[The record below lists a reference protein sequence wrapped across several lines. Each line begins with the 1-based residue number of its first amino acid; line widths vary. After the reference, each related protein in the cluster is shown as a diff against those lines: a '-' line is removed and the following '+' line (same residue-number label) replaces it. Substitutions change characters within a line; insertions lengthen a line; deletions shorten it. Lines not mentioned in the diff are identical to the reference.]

1 MQPNAIS
8 VKLLTHIDNKGALGY
23 PIPMNTLELLNEK
36 ERRVLGSLFKLGQ
49 TAVQFVAK
57 DTLINRTALY
67 HTLDSLIKKGVVTK
81 IEKDK
86 VSYFEAISVEQYEV
100 WAKTKIERIKESIS
114 ADVKNFSSIKSDNKM
129 SLYADV
135 KYFEGKEAV
144 KSLYADTLYNN
155 KEKMLYAITDYDKGY
170 GTLERKWLDEEYL
183 PERVKR
189 GIRVRNIVPNTELA
203 RKYVDTAEALL
214 RDISFVNFFN
224 DLGVEISLYDNKMSI
239 VAFDEKHPLGVI
251 IKNDI
256 IAKAFKE
263 ILRYIWE
270 TGDVVARR
278 KK

>member
-1 MQPNAIS
+1 
-8 VKLLTHIDNKGALGY
+8 
-23 PIPMNTLELLNEK
+23 MNTLELLNEK
-36 ERRVLGSLFKLGQ
+36 ERRVLESLFKLGQ
-49 TAVQFVAK
+49 TTVQFIAK

-67 HTLDSLIKKGVVTK
+67 HTLSSLIKKGVITK

-86 VSYFEAISVEQYEV
+86 ISYFEAISVEQYEA
-100 WAKTKIERIKESIS
+100 WAKSKIEYLKEGVSSDIL
-114 ADVKNFSSIKSDNKM
+114 NFSSIKSDKKM

-135 KYFEGKEAV
+135 KYYEGKEAI
-144 KSLYADTLYNN
+144 KSLYSDTLYNN

-170 GTLERKWLDEEYL
+170 GTLEGKWLEEEYL

-203 RKYVDTAEALL
+203 RKYTDTAEKLL

-224 DLGVEISLYDNKMSI
+224 DLGVEISLYDNKMAI

-270 TGDVVARR
+270 GGDVVGRR
-278 KK
+278 KAK